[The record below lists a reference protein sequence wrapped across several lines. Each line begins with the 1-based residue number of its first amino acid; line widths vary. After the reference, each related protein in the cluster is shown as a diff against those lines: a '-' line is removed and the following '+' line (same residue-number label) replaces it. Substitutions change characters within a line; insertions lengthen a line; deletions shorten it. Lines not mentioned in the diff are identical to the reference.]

1 MRALGVVRK
10 IDELGRVVI
19 PVEVRRRFG
28 IDVKDSVEIYID
40 DNDSIILK
48 SMSRRVFS
56 AAMQKTFLTIMV
68 KIFALNVQKEWLYML
83 KVRIDISDRIV
94 YYNIYSR
101 ICKARCL

>member
-28 IDVKDSVEIYID
+28 IDVKDSV

-48 SMSRRVFS
+48 KYEPACIFCGDAKDVFNYNGKNICTEC
-56 AAMQKTFLTIMV
+56 AKRMGVYA
-68 KIFALNVQKEWLYML
+68 KE
-83 KVRIDISDRIV
+83 
-94 YYNIYSR
+94 
-101 ICKARCL
+101 

>member
-48 SMSRRVFS
+48 KYEPACIFCGDAKDVFNYNGKNNICTEC
-56 AAMQKTFLTIMV
+56 AKRMGVYA
-68 KIFALNVQKEWLYML
+68 KE
-83 KVRIDISDRIV
+83 
-94 YYNIYSR
+94 
-101 ICKARCL
+101 

>member
-40 DNDSIILK
+40 DNDEGKLIVRYAIGELK
-48 SMSRRVFS
+48 DLLIKANENKRI
-56 AAMQKTFLTIMV
+56 KLEL
-68 KIFALNVQKEWLYML
+68 LNPKMK
-83 KVRIDISDRIV
+83 KVLNAS
-94 YYNIYSR
+94 
-101 ICKARCL
+101 

>member
-48 SMSRRVFS
+48 KYEPACIFW
-56 AAMQKTFLTIMV
+56 AMQKTFLTIMV
-68 KIFALNVQKEWLYML
+68 KIFALNVQKEWVYMP
-83 KVRIDISDRIV
+83 KS
-94 YYNIYSR
+94 NI
-101 ICKARCL
+101 

>member
-48 SMSRRVFS
+48 KYEPACIFCGD
-56 AAMQKTFLTIMV
+56 AKTFLTIMV
-68 KIFALNVQKEWLYML
+68 KIFALNVQKEWVYMP
-83 KVRIDISDRIV
+83 KS
-94 YYNIYSR
+94 NI
-101 ICKARCL
+101 

>member
-40 DNDSIILK
+40 DNDSIILYFL
-48 SMSRRVFS
+48 RR
-56 AAMQKTFLTIMV
+56 
-68 KIFALNVQKEWLYML
+68 
-83 KVRIDISDRIV
+83 
-94 YYNIYSR
+94 
-101 ICKARCL
+101 CKRRF

>member
-28 IDVKDSVEIYID
+28 
-40 DNDSIILK
+40 
-48 SMSRRVFS
+48 MSRRVFS

-68 KIFALNVQKEWLYML
+68 KIFALNVQKEWVYMP
-83 KVRIDISDRIV
+83 KS
-94 YYNIYSR
+94 NI
-101 ICKARCL
+101 

>member
-48 SMSRRVFS
+48 KYEPACDAKDF
-56 AAMQKTFLTIMV
+56 F
-68 KIFALNVQKEWLYML
+68 N
-83 KVRIDISDRIV
+83 
-94 YYNIYSR
+94 YNGKNICTECAKRMAIYA
-101 ICKARCL
+101 KGQN

>member
-48 SMSRRVFS
+48 KYEPACIFCNSTKELNNVFS
-56 AAMQKTFLTIMV
+56 FINTAWTLSWQYFLYHCE
-68 KIFALNVQKEWLYML
+68 KRL
-83 KVRIDISDRIV
+83 SG
-94 YYNIYSR
+94 
-101 ICKARCL
+101 

>member
-28 IDVKDSVEIYID
+28 IGVKGSVEIYID

-68 KIFALNVQKEWLYML
+68 KIFALNVQK
-83 KVRIDISDRIV
+83 
-94 YYNIYSR
+94 NGC
-101 ICKARCL
+101 ICQK

>member
-48 SMSRRVFS
+48 KYEPACNLFITCNKVLRLDRHKDLLS
-56 AAMQKTFLTIMV
+56 A
-68 KIFALNVQKEWLYML
+68 
-83 KVRIDISDRIV
+83 
-94 YYNIYSR
+94 
-101 ICKARCL
+101 

>member
-1 MRALGVVRK
+1 MRVLGVVRK

-48 SMSRRVFS
+48 KYEPACIFCGDAKDVFN
-56 AAMQKTFLTIMV
+56 IMV
-68 KIFALNVQKEWLYML
+68 KIFALNVQKEWVYMP
-83 KVRIDISDRIV
+83 KS
-94 YYNIYSR
+94 NI
-101 ICKARCL
+101 

>member
-48 SMSRRVFS
+48 KYEP
-56 AAMQKTFLTIMV
+56 AC
-68 KIFALNVQKEWLYML
+68 IFCNSTKEVINY
-83 KVRIDISDRIV
+83 RGR
-94 YYNIYSR
+94 N
-101 ICKARCL
+101 ICKACIDRLKKDIDY